1 MQWNREDFFSLEGC
15 PCPTIFDRVQ
25 YPWEVLAK
33 IPSLLLELVQQSPD
47 DYDQIAPGVWVGKGT
62 TIADTARF
70 VGPAVI
76 GKDCKIG
83 PNAYIREN
91 VITGDGVM
99 IGHTTE
105 VKQAILFAQVQV
117 PHFNYVGDSILGYG
131 SHLGAGAIISNFKS
145 TKETVRI
152 RWEEQVIETNLRKLG
167 AILGDG
173 VEVGCN
179 AVLNPGTLIG
189 SGSLVYPLSSVRG
202 YLPKGMI
209 YKSKDEIVPYLAEK
223 APLA

>member
-1 MQWNREDFFSLEGC
+1 MEWKRGDFFSLEGC
-15 PCPTIFDRVQ
+15 PCPEVFKEVT

-33 IPSLLLELVQQSPD
+33 IPTLIARVVEASPG

-70 VGPAVI
+70 LGPAVI
-76 GKDCKIG
+76 GKNSQIG

-91 VITGDGVM
+91 VIAGDGVM

-105 VKQAILFAQVQV
+105 VKQALLFAKVQL

-152 RWEEQVIETNLRKLG
+152 RWGEEVLETGLRKLG
-167 AILGDG
+167 AILGDE

-189 SGSLVYPLSSVRG
+189 TGSLIYPLSSVRG
-202 YLPKGMI
+202 YVPKGMI
-209 YKSKDEIVPYLAEK
+209 YKSKEEIVPYLK
-223 APLA
+223 G

>member
-1 MQWNREDFFSLEGC
+1 MEWKRRDFFSLEGC
-15 PCPTIFDRVQ
+15 PCPEVFKEVT

-33 IPSLLLELVQQSPD
+33 IPTLITKLVEANPG
-47 DYDQIAPGVWVGKGT
+47 DYDQIAPEIWIGKDT

-70 VGPAVI
+70 LGPAVI
-76 GKDCKIG
+76 GKNCQIG

-91 VITGDGVM
+91 VIAGDGVM

-105 VKQAILFAQVQV
+105 VKQAILFAKVQL

-152 RWEEQVIETNLRKLG
+152 RWGEEVLETGLRKLG
-167 AILGDG
+167 AILGDE

-189 SGSLVYPLSSVRG
+189 TGSLIYPLSSVRG
-202 YLPKGMI
+202 YVPEGM
-209 YKSKDEIVPYLAEK
+209 
-223 APLA
+223 

>member
-1 MQWNREDFFSLEGC
+1 MQWKREEFFTLEGC
-15 PCPTIFDRVQ
+15 PCPEIFDQVQ
-25 YPWEVLAK
+25 FPWEVLAR
-33 IPSLLLELVQQSPD
+33 IPSLMMELVQASPR

-70 VGPAVI
+70 LGPAVI
-76 GKDCKIG
+76 GKNCRIG

-91 VITGDGVM
+91 VLTGDGVL

-105 VKQAILFAQVQV
+105 VKQTILFSKVQA
-117 PHFNYVGDSILGYG
+117 PHFNYVGDSILGFG

-152 RWEEQVIETNLRKLG
+152 RYGDDVFETGLRKLG

-202 YLPKGMI
+202 YVPKGMI
-209 YKSKDEIVPYLAEK
+209 YKSKDEVVPYLA
-223 APLA
+223 P